1 MTRTEHIRALLT
13 KGSYSVQDLRHHV
26 PKPKGGKWSPAA
38 IESSLRSL
46 PTTKEDN
53 LYTILP

>member
-13 KGSYSVQDLRHHV
+13 NGSYSVVMLRESV
-26 PKPKGGKWSPAA
+26 PKPKGGKWSTAA
-38 IESSLRSL
+38 IESSLRAL

-53 LYTILP
+53 LYTIVP

>member
-13 KGSYSVQDLRHHV
+13 NGSYSVVMLREAV
-26 PKPKGGKWSPAA
+26 PKPKGGKWSTAA
-38 IESSLRSL
+38 IESSLRAL

-53 LYTILP
+53 LYTIVP

>member
-13 KGSYSVQDLRHHV
+13 NGSYSVVDLQRITK
-26 PKPKGGKWSPAA
+26 KPKGGKWSTAA
-38 IESSLRSL
+38 IESSLREL
-46 PTTKEDN
+46 PTVKDGN